1 MKALPCSVSVC
12 GLGTANSLSVG
23 LVAYQLS
30 LLLSLLGEK
39 KLKKNYLRV
48 DCGFQLHTFAGY

>member
-12 GLGTANSLSVG
+12 GLRTANSLSVG

-30 LLLSLLGEK
+30 LLLCLLGENK
-39 KLKKNYLRV
+39 FLKKNSRV

>member
-23 LVAYQLS
+23 LVAYQFS
-30 LLLSLLGEK
+30 LLLCVLGEK
-39 KLKKNYLRV
+39 KFFKEKSEN
-48 DCGFQLHTFAGY
+48 

>member
-30 LLLSLLGEK
+30 LLLCLLGEK
-39 KLKKNYLRV
+39 NLKKKNLRV

>member
-1 MKALPCSVSVC
+1 MKALPFSVSVC

-30 LLLSLLGEK
+30 LLLCLLGEK
-39 KLKKNYLRV
+39 KFFKKNLRV
-48 DCGFQLHTFAGY
+48 DRGFQLHTFAGY